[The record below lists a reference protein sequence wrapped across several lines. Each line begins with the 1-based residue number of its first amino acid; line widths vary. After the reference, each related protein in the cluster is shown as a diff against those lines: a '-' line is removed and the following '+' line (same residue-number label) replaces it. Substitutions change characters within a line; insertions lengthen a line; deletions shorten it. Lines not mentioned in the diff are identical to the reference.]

1 MRMFFYFFFHSAWNQ
16 LRSFLRTWAF
26 YLFLGLIG
34 LGGILWYGL
43 RWYLHRLAE
52 SNSELPTN
60 MEEILKAT
68 HMTGLDLVEL
78 AFGLLILGLLA
89 VQIIGAERSVST
101 LFKHADVNLLFASDL
116 PPQRVLAFRVG
127 NTLELPILAGLL
139 LAIRLPFLAAKYGL
153 GLYGAL
159 SILLAW
165 FLTLCFSA
173 LLKILIYE
181 LGSRHPFFH
190 RNLRWFVIA
199 LLAAVGY
206 AFYRTYQVTLDA
218 NGQKDFFLTARAFFN
233 APATRWIPVWGWSKG
248 IMRYALDG
256 NTAFS
261 VSLLCV
267 SISLICVLILL
278 VRRLPA
284 DYYEQTLRSA
294 QEISQLYEAVNAEG
308 AALLITRT
316 KERTV
321 TWDGFRHGW
330 GSSVYFFRVF
340 HNRLR
345 NSRYFISKT
354 MVTYCFAAL
363 AGGLY
368 VRYFMDKPIDYIPV
382 LVLAGMVFFRTIVSP
397 VTEDIRKDTFQL
409 QPEPVWAKLF
419 YSLLGGSCNCGL
431 DVFLPL
437 MIGSAAAGFSPLR
450 GLLYLPMLMSLDF
463 FASASGVFTDVSIPP
478 SVGVNF
484 KQVIQIIFLYVGI
497 IFDGVVLSYGINNG
511 HSTAGFVLM
520 TLLDLLFG
528 GMFLGLTGVWLY
540 PCKGKALRDETRTPD
555 KKRVRHAYA
564 RVGLAL
570 TLMLLAIHVA
580 QLALN
585 EAGYS
590 QLVALYLPTYLIG
603 LPVFLLTVGRPREMQ
618 RPDGRRLSLRG
629 FLVLI
634 PACFFVMYAGN
645 IVGLLLQR
653 LLDGLSYL
661 LYRSGLSLA
670 LLRVEPLGEEPSP
683 VVQALFLSLAAPVT
697 EELVFRRCVLD
708 RLRPYG
714 EKAALLV
721 SALCFALFHSAVN
734 QVCYAF
740 MLGLVFGYV
749 YLRTGR
755 LRYSM
760 LLHILIN
767 SMSAI
772 LLPLLLQNAYS
783 LYYTKP
789 SDVELIS
796 LLTDP
801 AVLGLLLYIAT
812 VLILSL
818 LGAVVFFFG
827 VRERELSPN
836 GARVKTALSS
846 WGILLF
852 LAASAALLLL

>member
-26 YLFLGLIG
+26 YLFLGLVG

-233 APATRWIPVWGWSKG
+233 APATRWIPVWGWGKG

-368 VRYFMDKPIDYIPV
+368 VRYFMEKPIDYIPV

-540 PCKGKALRDETRTPD
+540 PCKGRAVRDETLTPD
-555 KKRVRHAYA
+555 RKKVHGAYA

-570 TLMLLAIHVA
+570 AVMLLSIRVVQLRLA
-580 QLALN
+580 QTDLDPLLILFPPI
-585 EAGYS
+585 YC
-590 QLVALYLPTYLIG
+590 IG
-603 LPVFLLTVGRPREMQ
+603 LPAFLLVLGRNREKREPPRSLS
-618 RPDGRRLSLRG
+618 PGR
-629 FLVLI
+629 FLPLI
-634 PACFFVMYAGN
+634 PACFFVMFTGN
-645 IVGLLLQR
+645 ILGMLLQNLLGYYILPFPGEGLLQ
-653 LLDGLSYL
+653 LDLPYSTDYQL
-661 LYRSGLSLA
+661 IQA
-670 LLRVEPLGEEPSP
+670 LLL
-683 VVQALFLSLAAPVT
+683 AFAAPVM
-697 EELVFRRCVLD
+697 EEFVFRRCVLD

-714 EKAALLV
+714 EKAALLI
-721 SALCFALFHSAVN
+721 SALLFALFHSAVN
-734 QVCYAF
+734 QMCYAF
-740 MLGLVFGYV
+740 LLGLIFGTV
-749 YLRTGR
+749 YLKTGK

-760 LLHILIN
+760 ILHVLIN
-767 SMSAI
+767 SMTSLVLPALLEWAEDSLSAEGVELATAKLTDVI
-772 LLPLLLQNAYS
+772 ALPGVLVMLLYLALLL
-783 LYYTKP
+783 
-789 SDVELIS
+789 V
-796 LLTDP
+796 
-801 AVLGLLLYIAT
+801 
-812 VLILSL
+812 LSL